1 MSRSNWKFVYHSE
14 KDICSFYKTIN
25 PTFEYISNNDRYM
38 TVNRL
43 NYKERRVVYQGKYKV
58 FFDSSIY
65 CINYKLGMF
74 SKTRKPFFFRSKKKK
89 R

>member
-1 MSRSNWKFVYHSE
+1 MSRSNWKGVYHTE
-14 KDICSFYKTIN
+14 KDLCSFYKTIN
-25 PTFEYISNNDRYM
+25 ANFEYISNNDRYM
-38 TVNRL
+38 TINKL
-43 NYKERRVVYQGKYKV
+43 NYKERRVVYQGKCRV
-58 FFDSSIY
+58 FFDSSSY